1 MKHFGILQQW
11 EMMSDLNMS
20 HEKMS
25 NFVSFPLLGFIVV
38 IKLKKIDFESHWNNW
53 ILFDKKRYDIRFK
66 YVT

>member
-25 NFVSFPLLGFIVV
+25 NFVSFPLLGFTVV